1 MRSYGGDP
9 GITTETHMCKRW
21 STFIRAHTH
30 TRTHAE
36 THTHTLL
43 RSIRTKEKLKPHW
56 TCLPSSPTSNI
67 VGLSQSRFTLTSLML
82 ESLCSD
88 SSFTSVAFKWHCS
101 GTAVLPT
108 GSSTRC
114 CSLPR
119 GNENTGPSRLF
130 VTALPVQVS
139 AKTSSSS
146 SAKTFSSF
154 SSSASVP
161 VLMLP
166 NNEALAS

>member
-1 MRSYGGDP
+1 MSEVRQGA
-9 GITTETHMCKRW
+9 
-21 STFIRAHTH
+21 FIRQGSRRHHRDPHVQAMEHLYTS
-30 TRTHAE
+30 
-36 THTHTLL
+36 THTHARRNTRTLL
-43 RSIRTKEKLKPHW
+43 RSIRTKEKLMSHW
-56 TCLPSSPTSNI
+56 TCLPSPTSNI

-82 ESLCSD
+82 ESLCSH
-88 SSFTSVAFKWHCS
+88 SSFRSVAFKWHCS

-119 GNENTGPSRLF
+119 GDENTGLSRLF

-146 SAKTFSSF
+146 SAKTFS
-154 SSSASVP
+154 
-161 VLMLP
+161 
-166 NNEALAS
+166 